1 MTIAQFFS
9 ECKYIYQMPRKKD
22 TITLSIPPGTKE
34 KLEEIAR
41 HFDISWG
48 KEPSISGL
56 IVAIAEQTLEVGK
69 PFTLDSNQV
78 NALQRAIKALNDAGR
93 IGEAQTVLA
102 LLLERGN
109 LEPPLRQSLMKQIS
123 QSTQGWRIQIEDWRK
138 KQQPFYILYR
148 NSQGQELEYTI
159 RYAEP
164 RSFDNR
170 FYLLI
175 WCEETHDVENEIPE
189 LPELWHNRTLTYDR
203 IQSAVPINGN
213 WRGQLD
219 YIEVYLHFQGCLKK
233 SYQPTDDDVDDQI
246 IGDVRQVVRRVANHF
261 WLIREVARYWDECVI
276 VSPESMRDRLKHKL
290 RTLCQLYEIET
301 KD

>member
-1 MTIAQFFS
+1 
-9 ECKYIYQMPRKKD
+9 MPRKKD

-34 KLEEIAR
+34 KLEEIALNLN
-41 HFDISWG
+41 ILWG

-78 NALQRAIKALNDAGR
+78 NALQRAIKALNDIGR

-102 LLLERGN
+102 LLIERGN

-159 RYAEP
+159 RHAEP

-170 FYLLI
+170 FYLLV
-175 WCEETHDVENEIPE
+175 WCEETYDVENDIPE
-189 LPELWHNRTLTYDR
+189 FPELWHNRCLTYDR
-203 IQSAVPINGN
+203 IQSSVPINGN

-219 YIEVYLHFQGCLKK
+219 YLKVYLHFYGWLKK
-233 SYQPTDDDVDDQI
+233 SYQPKDDDVSDEI
-246 IGDVRQVVRRVANHF
+246 IGDVRQVVRRVANPF

-276 VSPESMRDRLKHKL
+276 VSPESMRDRLKQKL